1 MKLGTKITLGFL
13 SVLLMTIV
21 VAIVGWRGMS
31 SLSEKAESADSTQL
45 ILRFLLEARRHE
57 KNYIIRGEQEY
68 ADRTQKAIS
77 SLKDSATKLKQKS
90 DDPGTIKNLEDILTA
105 TAAYEN
111 KVLQLFALQKNEAVG
126 KEEKAAQ
133 LKAIDKDL
141 MTSGR
146 AVEKHCLDIRNTLFE
161 QMSTQSRRS
170 HILLLTGALLS
181 ICLGIGMAFLI
192 TRLITRPVNQV
203 IEGLTEGSG
212 QVNAAAG
219 EVAKTSQ
226 NLAQGAAEQA
236 SAIQQTTAS
245 LSRLSTMTGKNVENT
260 DSTRIIIGQ
269 AKEIIKKADEELD
282 LLIDAV
288 AGISETSIGI
298 SKIIKA
304 IEDISFQTNL
314 LALNAAVE
322 AARAGEAGAGFSVVA
337 QEVRNLAVRAAEA
350 AKNTSAMIEESI
362 NAVKRGT
369 SLTNSTKEA
378 FITHRDLFLRI
389 AGLIDDIEAASKEQ
403 ADGIGQINK
412 ALTDIESVIQRNA
425 ASTEE
430 VAASSQQL
438 SGQAA
443 SMKDHITRLTAFI
456 SG

>member
-1 MKLGTKITLGFL
+1 MKLGTKITIGFIL
-13 SVLLMTIV
+13 VLLMTFV
-21 VAIVGWRGMS
+21 VAIIGWRGMS
-31 SLSEKAESADSTQL
+31 SLAQKAEAADQTQL

-57 KNYIIRGEQEY
+57 KNYIIRAEQEY

-77 SLKDSATKLKQKS
+77 SLKDSAAKLKQRIDDS
-90 DDPGTIKNLEDILTA
+90 DSVKNLDDILTA
-105 TAAYEN
+105 TAAYED
-111 KVLQLFALQKNEAVG
+111 KVLQLFALQKNDAVG

-133 LKAIDKDL
+133 LKAIDKNL

-146 AVEKHCLDIRNTLFE
+146 TVEKHCLDIRNALFT
-161 QMSTQSRRS
+161 QMNNQIRQSN
-170 HILLLTGALLS
+170 ILLLTGSLLA
-181 ICLGIGMAFLI
+181 IGLGIGMAFFI

-212 QVNAAAG
+212 QVNAAAD

-226 NLAQGAAEQA
+226 NLAQGATQQA

-245 LSRLSTMTGKNVENT
+245 LSRLSAMTSKNVENT
-260 DSTRIIIGQ
+260 DSTRLIIGQ

-282 LLIDAV
+282 LLIAAV
-288 AGISETSIGI
+288 AGINDTSIGI

-350 AKNTSAMIEESI
+350 AKNTSTMIEESI
-362 NAVKRGT
+362 RAVKRGA
-369 SLTNSTKEA
+369 SLTNSTKDA

-403 ADGIGQINK
+403 AEGISQINK
-412 ALTDIESVIQRNA
+412 ALADIEDVVQRNA
-425 ASTEE
+425 ASTQE

-443 SMKDHITRLTAFI
+443 TMKDHITRLTAFI